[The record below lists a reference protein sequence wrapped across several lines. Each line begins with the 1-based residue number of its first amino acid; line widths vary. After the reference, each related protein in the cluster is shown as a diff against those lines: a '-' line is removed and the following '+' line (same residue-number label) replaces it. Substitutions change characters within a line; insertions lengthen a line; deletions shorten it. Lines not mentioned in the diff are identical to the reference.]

1 MPLCGPHDRWKH
13 ANHIRSRRA
22 TSGRLFLIK
31 PDGTTVLPIGARE
44 PNWAEPPPTETATG
58 TATRAATGTGTATGT
73 RSSSDD
79 PWTAFPDA
87 VDFDDVTVT
96 VRSGGPPHHWYFD
109 GVRLIRNVLA
119 AEPPRRDD

>member
-44 PNWAEPPPTETATG
+44 PDWAEPPPRESPIEPLQLTNPTSNSDPRAHVGDTVDYGEATV
-58 TATRAATGTGTATGT
+58 TIH
-73 RSSSDD
+73 
-79 PWTAFPDA
+79 PHPDA
-87 VDFDDVTVT
+87 A
-96 VRSGGPPHHWYFD
+96 HLYWFD
-109 GVRLIRNVLA
+109 GQDLQQYR
-119 AEPPRRDD
+119 E